1 MPKPKHAAQSRDPG
15 KIRAIL
21 IDDQLVFRLG
31 LRMYLAG
38 VMKEIEWV
46 GEAESIEDGL
56 ALADRACPDLILLDA
71 FLGEEQIGDILAK
84 LLERHP
90 ESRILVLANY
100 PNTKNLAQAASSGAH
115 GYVLKTAPPDEM
127 VEGLKD
133 VLRGIQWIQ
142 PEMAQK
148 LYAEFS
154 QASEPDF
161 DTSAVDVGL
170 TPRQLEV
177 LRLIAQGLR
186 NAEIASELTISEQT
200 VKTHVAHLLEKLGV
214 TSRIQAARYAIDR
227 KLVDA

>member
-1 MPKPKHAAQSRDPG
+1 
-15 KIRAIL
+15 
-21 IDDQLVFRLG
+21 
-31 LRMYLAG
+31 MYLAG